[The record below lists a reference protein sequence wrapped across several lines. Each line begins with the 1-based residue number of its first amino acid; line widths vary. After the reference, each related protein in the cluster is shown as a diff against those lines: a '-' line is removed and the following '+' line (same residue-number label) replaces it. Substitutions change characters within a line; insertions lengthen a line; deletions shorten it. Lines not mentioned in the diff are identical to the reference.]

1 MFIHQI
7 ALVCQ
12 SKKIKMAELTKA
24 SAALQKQ
31 ATKDLSPI
39 WEVKATVDVFEN
51 IKDIPLGYWPV
62 IIMDQIDDPDA
73 AGYHDDKNHQP
84 YALVE
89 YSRSWTLTCSHEICE
104 MLVDPYGNRMKSGLS
119 PNGKERVHYLVEV
132 CDPCEDSKYAYFING
147 FLVSDFYTPEYFDG
161 GSSSDTTR
169 YSFTG
174 ALKQPRQVL
183 KNGYLSWYSPKD
195 KQWHQQTYF
204 GSKPVTRVLKEM
216 ENMSGSLRSRVDRL
230 TNFIDLKKGIKNQTL
245 LSKQHSLTKISE
257 SAGSEMQDHWEQ
269 EIALV
274 MKPKSLRRNN

>member
-12 SKKIKMAELTKA
+12 SKKVKMSELTKA

-39 WEVKATVDVFEN
+39 WGIKATVDVFQDM
-51 IKDIPLGYWPV
+51 KDIPLGYWPI
-62 IIMDQIDDPDA
+62 IIMDKIDDPDA

-89 YSRSWTLTCSHEICE
+89 YSKSWSLTCSHEMCE
-104 MLVDPYGNRMKSGLS
+104 MLVDPYGNHMKSGLS

-132 CDPCEDSKYAYFING
+132 CDPCEDGKYAYFING
-147 FLVSDFYTPEYFDG
+147 FLVSDFYTPDYFDAAG
-161 GSSSDTTR
+161 GDNTK

-174 ALKQPRQVL
+174 AIKQPRQVL

-195 KQWHQQTYF
+195 KQWHQETFF
-204 GSKPVTRVLKEM
+204 GTKPATRLLKEM
-216 ENMSGSLRSRVDRL
+216 ESMQGSLRSRVDRL
-230 TNFIDLKKGIKNQTL
+230 TRFHDLQKGIKDKAL
-245 LSKQHSLTKISE
+245 LSKQQALSKISND
-257 SAGSEMQDHWEQ
+257 AGSEMQDHWEQ
-269 EIALV
+269 EIALL
-274 MKPKSLRRNN
+274 MKPKSLR

>member
-12 SKKIKMAELTKA
+12 SKKIKMSELTKA

-31 ATKDLSPI
+31 ATKDLSPV
-39 WEVKATVDVFEN
+39 WGVKATVDVFEN

-89 YSRSWTLTCSHEICE
+89 YSQSWTLTCSHEICE
-104 MLVDPYGNRMKSGLS
+104 MLVDPYGNKLKSGLS
-119 PNGKERVHYLVEV
+119 PNGKEKVHYLVEV
-132 CDPCEDSKYAYFING
+132 CDPCEDSKFAYFVNG
-147 FLVSDFYTPEYFDG
+147 FLVSDFYTPEYFDPAGNNSG
-161 GSSSDTTR
+161 G

-174 ALKQPRQVL
+174 SITKPRQVL
-183 KNGYLSWYSPKD
+183 RNGYLSWYSPKD
-195 KQWHQQTYF
+195 KQWHQQTFF

-216 ENMSGSLRSRVDRL
+216 ESMQGSWRSRVDRL
-230 TNFIDLKKGIKNQTL
+230 TRFLELQKGIKNKAQL
-245 LSKQHSLTKISE
+245 DKQKSLTRISE
-257 SAGSEMQDHWEQ
+257 NAQSEMQDHWEQ
-269 EIALV
+269 EIAML
-274 MKPKSLRRNN
+274 MKPKSLR

>member
-12 SKKIKMAELTKA
+12 SKKIKMSELTRA

-31 ATKDLSPI
+31 ATKDLSPV
-39 WEVKATVDVFEN
+39 WGVKATVDVFEN

-89 YSRSWTLTCSHEICE
+89 YSSSWTLTCSHEICE
-104 MLVDPYGNRMKSGLS
+104 MLVDPYGNKMKSGLS
-119 PNGKERVHYLVEV
+119 PNGKEKVHYLVEV
-132 CDPCEDSKYAYFING
+132 CDPCEDSKFAYFING
-147 FLVSDFYTPEYFDG
+147 FLVSDFYTPEYFDPAGNNTG
-161 GSSSDTTR
+161 G

-174 ALKQPRQVL
+174 SIKKPRQVL

-195 KQWHQQTYF
+195 KQWHQQTFF
-204 GSKPVTRVLKEM
+204 GSQPVTRVLKDM
-216 ENMSGSLRSRVDRL
+216 ESMQGSLRSRVDRL
-230 TNFIDLKKGIKNQTL
+230 TRFLELQKGIKNKTQL
-245 LSKQHSLTKISE
+245 DKQKSLTRISE
-257 SAGSEMQDHWEQ
+257 NAQSEMQDHWEQ
-269 EIALV
+269 EIALL
-274 MKPKSLRRNN
+274 MKPKKLR

>member
-12 SKKIKMAELTKA
+12 SKKIKMSELTKA

-39 WEVKATVDVFEN
+39 WGVKATVDVFEN

-62 IIMDQIDDPDA
+62 IIMDKIDDPDA

-89 YSRSWTLTCSHEICE
+89 YSASWALTCSHEICE
-104 MLVDPYGNRMKSGLS
+104 MLVDPYGNKMKSSLS
-119 PNGKERVHYLVEV
+119 PDGKERVHYLVEV
-132 CDPCEDSKYAYFING
+132 CDPSEDSKYGYFING

-161 GSSSDTTR
+161 AGSSTTK

-174 ALKQPRQVL
+174 AIKKPRQVL

-195 KQWHQQTYF
+195 KKWHQQTFF
-204 GSKPVTRVLKEM
+204 GSKPVTHVLTGM
-216 ENMSGSLRSRVDRL
+216 ENMEGSLRSRVDRL
-230 TNFIDLKKGIKNQTL
+230 TRFNDLQKGIKNKTL
-245 LSKQHSLTKISE
+245 LARQKSFSKISDT
-257 SAGSEMQDHWEQ
+257 AGSDMQDHWEQ
-269 EIALV
+269 EIALL
-274 MKPKSLRRNN
+274 MKPKSLR